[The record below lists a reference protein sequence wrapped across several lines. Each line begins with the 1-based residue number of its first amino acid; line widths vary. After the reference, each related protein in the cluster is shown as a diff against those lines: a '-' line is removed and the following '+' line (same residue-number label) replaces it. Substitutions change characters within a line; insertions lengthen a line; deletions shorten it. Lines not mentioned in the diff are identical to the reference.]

1 MKVTVCELPD
11 DSLRLQAA
19 WDRLTEHV
27 RSAGSQLALLPE
39 MPFYPW
45 IAATNQIKQESWQRA
60 VEAHDHWM
68 ERLPELAPA
77 VVLGSRPVVKDG
89 GRHNEGFVWESET
102 GYVAAHHKYYLPNE
116 EGFWEASWY
125 ERGTGEF
132 KPAPA
137 AGASVGYAICSDLW
151 FTEHARAYARAG
163 VHLLVCP
170 RATERESVDKWIA
183 GGRAA
188 AVMSG
193 AFCLSSNR
201 SGEGS
206 GTTWGG
212 SGWIIEPD
220 GEVLGVTS
228 FEQPFLTLELDP
240 ALAEAAKLTYP
251 RDLSE

>member
-1 MKVTVCELPD
+1 MKATVCELPD
-11 DSLRLQAA
+11 DGLRLQAA
-19 WDRLTEHV
+19 WDLLIEHV
-27 RSAGSQLALLPE
+27 RSVGSQLVLLPE
-39 MPFYPW
+39 MPFFPW
-45 IAATNQIKQESWQRA
+45 IAATDQIELETWQQA
-60 VEAHDHWM
+60 VEAHDQWL
-68 ERLPELAPA
+68 ERLPELSPA
-77 VVLGSRPVVKDG
+77 VVLGSRPVVRG
-89 GRHNEGFVWESET
+89 GRRHNEGFVWESEA
-102 GYVAAHHKYYLPNE
+102 GYVAAHHKYYLPDE

-125 ERGTGEF
+125 ERGGGEF

-137 AGASVGYAICSDLW
+137 AGANVGYAICSELW

-163 VHLLVCP
+163 VHLLACP
-170 RATERESVDKWIA
+170 RATERQSVDKWIA

-206 GTTWGG
+206 GILWGG

-228 FEQPFLTLELDP
+228 SEQPFLTLEIDL
-240 ALAEAAKLTYP
+240 ALADAAKLTYP
-251 RDLSE
+251 RDLRE